1 MSTAVFATG
10 ITSLTYSSG
19 VPSTDIAEI
28 DYYDVRNMAG
38 LAYWGRADSAVDNIG
53 SGYKAQMADK
63 RTGSSRLLRQPT
75 GQTGVFVKSTT
86 EGYLRNRATLLGDT
100 ATDGYLG
107 LSENIMPTSGA
118 WAIYMAINPITGGYK
133 RLFGN
138 SSGSGLE
145 ANIVSTQI
153 RLQVTSGTGASV
165 TATPSGGIDGR
176 DFLIGFFRRTDST
189 STRLAIRYKTAGA
202 AWVDAPATDYCTS
215 NGLVGGAARTI
226 SADLRVGCYAT
237 TASYYA
243 NWRLAQIMIFNA
255 DVGTSTLRDKIEE
268 YLSNYHGMS

>member
-1 MSTAVFATG
+1 MSTAIFATG
-10 ITSLTYSSG
+10 ITSLTYSAG
-19 VPSTDIAEI
+19 VPSSDIAEI

-38 LAYWGRADSAVDNIG
+38 LAFWARADSAVDDVG

-63 RTGSSRLLRQPT
+63 RTGSARLLRQPA

-100 ATDGYLG
+100 ATDGYLA
-107 LSENIMPTSGA
+107 LSENIMPTTGA
-118 WAIYMAINPITGGYK
+118 WAIYMAVNPITGGYK

-138 SSGSGLE
+138 GSGSGLQ
-145 ANIVSTQI
+145 ANLVNSEI
-153 RLQVTSGTGASV
+153 RMQVASGSGAAISASV
-165 TATPSGGIDGR
+165 SGGIDGR
-176 DFLIGFFRRTDST
+176 DMLIGFFRRTDGD

-215 NGLVGGAARTI
+215 TGLVGGTARTI

-243 NWRLAQIMIFNA
+243 NWRLGQLMIFNA
-255 DVGTSTLRDKIEE
+255 DVGSSTLRDKIEE
-268 YLSNYHGMS
+268 YLTNYHGMS